1 MKSTMGSAPRTED
14 AALRMMRLSDDWL
27 APLVKRLPVVL
38 CLDTSGSMGF
48 KGADGHAPIDFVC
61 TGIRKLHSELCADV
75 RARET
80 VDLCVLT
87 FGGNDKRQVSTLKA
101 FGPITDWDPPTTL
114 RASGQTYL
122 GAALDTALRLVG
134 ERLEEYKRNAVLS
147 YAPWLIMMTD
157 GRTSEQDIPLLKQVV
172 KELKARLVA
181 QSLYLYSF
189 FACEPENLSKEITKV
204 ALSALRKFYPDGETQ
219 WPKVM
224 GKDKQSFRELFRW
237 VSVSVSRA
245 NGTTVPMLPRLEP
258 YPQEGGLS

>member
-61 TGIRKLHSELCADV
+61 TGIRQLHSELCADV

-101 FGPITDWDPPTTL
+101 FGPITDWAPPATL

-134 ERLEEYKRNAVLS
+134 ERLEEYTKNAVRF

-157 GRTSEQDIPLLKQVV
+157 GRTSEQDIPLLRRAV
-172 KELKARLVA
+172 KELKVRQAA
-181 QSLYLYSF
+181 KSLFLYSF
-189 FACEPENLSKEITKV
+189 FTCEPENLSKEISKV

-224 GKDKQSFRELFRW
+224 GKDEQSFRELFRW
-237 VSVSVSRA
+237 VSVSVST
-245 NGTTVPMLPRLEP
+245 GEPEP
-258 YPQEGGLS
+258 YPQEGRLS